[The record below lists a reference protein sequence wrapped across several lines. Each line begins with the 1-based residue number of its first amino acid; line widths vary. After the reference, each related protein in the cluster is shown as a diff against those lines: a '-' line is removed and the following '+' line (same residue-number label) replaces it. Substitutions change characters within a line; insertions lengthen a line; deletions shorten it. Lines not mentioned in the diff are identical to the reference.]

1 MLELRDLPQLFSVS
15 STGALDRKLLKTWSI
30 MAVSSSR
37 EVTKNRRGGN
47 NNSWIVKQARGIL
60 PPVVAL
66 LVFLAIWQLLCPIGS
81 QGLPGP
87 IQVIQGAW
95 DPFIINPFFDNGGNS
110 KGLAL
115 QVFASLQRV
124 AIGFSL
130 SAIFG
135 VGFGIL
141 IGSNKLVY
149 RALDPIFQVLRTIPP
164 LAWLPIALAALK
176 DNGLA
181 AIFVI
186 FITAVWPILIN
197 TTVGV
202 QQIPQDYINVKRVL
216 KLSNKTYFT
225 KILLPASLPYIF
237 TGLRIGIGLSWLAIV
252 AAEMLRSDVG
262 IGFFIW
268 ESYNNAYL
276 DRIILAL
283 IYVGIVGFLLD
294 RSIAFVG
301 SKIVAEDPK

>member
-1 MLELRDLPQLFSVS
+1 MTAS
-15 STGALDRKLLKTWSI
+15 SNHKSGQIRQSKHK
-30 MAVSSSR
+30 
-37 EVTKNRRGGN
+37 
-47 NNSWIVKQARGIL
+47 NSWFIKQARQIV
-60 PPVVAL
+60 PPIIAL
-66 LVFLAIWQLLCPIGS
+66 IVFLTIWQLLCLPNS

-87 IQVIQGAW
+87 IQVVQGAW

-124 AIGFSL
+124 AIGFTL
-130 SAIFG
+130 SAIVG
-135 VGFGIL
+135 VSFGIL

-149 RALDPIFQVLRTIPP
+149 RSLDPIFQVLRTIPP

-216 KLSNKTYFT
+216 KLSNKSYFF

-294 RSIAFVG
+294 RSIAFIADLILPEER
-301 SKIVAEDPK
+301 K

>member
-1 MLELRDLPQLFSVS
+1 
-15 STGALDRKLLKTWSI
+15 
-30 MAVSSSR
+30 MAVSSSQK
-37 EVTKNRRGGN
+37 VTKNRSEANKN
-47 NNSWIVKQARGIL
+47 NWVIKQARGIV
-60 PPVVAL
+60 PPLIAL
-66 LVFLAIWQLLCPIGS
+66 LVFLTIWQLLCPSGS

-87 IQVIQGAW
+87 IQVVKGTW

-110 KGLAL
+110 KGLVL

-124 AIGFSL
+124 FIGFGL
-130 SAIFG
+130 SAIVG

-216 KLSNKTYFT
+216 KLSNKTYFF

-283 IYVGIVGFLLD
+283 IYVGVVGFLLD
-294 RSIAFVG
+294 RSIAFIAT
-301 SKIVAEDPK
+301 KIVAEDPK

>member
-1 MLELRDLPQLFSVS
+1 
-15 STGALDRKLLKTWSI
+15 
-30 MAVSSSR
+30 MAISSSR
-37 EVTKNRRGGN
+37 QITKNRRVGN
-47 NNSWIVKQARGIL
+47 NSTSNSWIVKQVRGIL

-66 LVFLAIWQLLCPIGS
+66 LVFLAIWQVLCPPGS

-124 AIGFSL
+124 AIGFSF
-130 SAIFG
+130 SAIVG

-149 RALDPIFQVLRTIPP
+149 RSLDPMFQVLRTIPP

-216 KLSNKTYFT
+216 KLSNKTYFF

-294 RSIAFVG
+294 RSIAFIG
-301 SKIVAEDPK
+301 TKIVAEDRR

>member
-1 MLELRDLPQLFSVS
+1 VTTS
-15 STGALDRKLLKTWSI
+15 SDRKGKQIRQNRYKNNWFLKQ
-30 MAVSSSR
+30 SR
-37 EVTKNRRGGN
+37 Q
-47 NNSWIVKQARGIL
+47 II
-60 PPVVAL
+60 PPIIATQ
-66 LVFLAIWQLLCPIGS
+66 VFLTIWQLLCLPGT

-130 SAIFG
+130 SAIVG
-135 VGFGIL
+135 VSFGIL

-149 RALDPIFQVLRTIPP
+149 RSVDPIFQVLRTIPP

-216 KLSNKTYFT
+216 KLSNETYFF

-294 RSIAFVG
+294 RSIAFIANLILPEEH
-301 SKIVAEDPK
+301 K

>member
-1 MLELRDLPQLFSVS
+1 
-15 STGALDRKLLKTWSI
+15 
-30 MAVSSSR
+30 MAVSTSQQ
-37 EVTKNRRGGN
+37 VTKNRQ
-47 NNSWIVKQARGIL
+47 NSKKNTWLMKQVRAIV

-66 LVFLAIWQLLCPIGS
+66 LIFLVIWQLLCPLGS

-87 IQVIQGAW
+87 IQVVQGAW

-115 QVFASLQRV
+115 QEFASLQRGL
-124 AIGFSL
+124 IGFSL
-130 SAIFG
+130 SSIVG

-149 RALDPIFQVLRTIPP
+149 RALDPIFLFFLTIPP

-216 KLSNKTYFT
+216 KLSNKSYFF

-294 RSIAFVG
+294 RSIAFIAT
-301 SKIVAEDPK
+301 KIVAEDRK

>member
-1 MLELRDLPQLFSVS
+1 MTVS
-15 STGALDRKLLKTWSI
+15 SNYKSGQIRQIKH
-30 MAVSSSR
+30 
-37 EVTKNRRGGN
+37 KNN
-47 NNSWIVKQARGIL
+47 WLIKQARQIV
-60 PPVVAL
+60 PPIIAL
-66 LVFLAIWQLLCPIGS
+66 FVFLTIWQLLCLPGS
-81 QGLPGP
+81 EGLPGP
-87 IQVIQGAW
+87 IQVIKGAW

-130 SAIFG
+130 SAIIG
-135 VGFGIL
+135 VSFGIL

-149 RALDPIFQVLRTIPP
+149 RSLDPIFQVLRTIPP

-216 KLSNKTYFT
+216 KLSNKSYFF

-294 RSIAFVG
+294 RSIAFIATLILPEER
-301 SKIVAEDPK
+301 K

>member
-1 MLELRDLPQLFSVS
+1 VTTS
-15 STGALDRKLLKTWSI
+15 SDRKNNQIRQNRHKNNWFLKQ
-30 MAVSSSR
+30 SR
-37 EVTKNRRGGN
+37 Q
-47 NNSWIVKQARGIL
+47 IV
-60 PPVVAL
+60 PPIIATI
-66 LVFLAIWQLLCPIGS
+66 VFLTIWQLLCLPGS
-81 QGLPGP
+81 EGLPGP

-110 KGLAL
+110 KGLAI

-124 AIGFSL
+124 AIGFTL
-130 SAIFG
+130 SAIVG
-135 VGFGIL
+135 VSFGIL

-149 RALDPIFQVLRTIPP
+149 RSLDPIFQVLRTIPP

-216 KLSNKTYFT
+216 KLSNETYFF

-294 RSIAFVG
+294 RSIAFIAHLILPEEH
-301 SKIVAEDPK
+301 K

>member
-1 MLELRDLPQLFSVS
+1 
-15 STGALDRKLLKTWSI
+15 
-30 MAVSSSR
+30 MAVSSSQN
-37 EVTKNRRGGN
+37 VTKNRRGGN
-47 NNSWIVKQARGIL
+47 SNNSWIVKQARGIL
-60 PPVVAL
+60 PPVIAL
-66 LVFLAIWQLLCPIGS
+66 LIFLAIWQLLCPIGS

-124 AIGFSL
+124 AVGFSL
-130 SAIFG
+130 SAIIG
-135 VGFGIL
+135 VSFGIL
-141 IGSNKLVY
+141 IGSNKILY
-149 RALDPIFQVLRTIPP
+149 RALDPLFQVLRTIPP

-216 KLSNKTYFT
+216 KLSNKSYFF

-268 ESYNNAYL
+268 ESYNNSYL

-294 RSIAFVG
+294 RAIAFIG
-301 SKIVAEDPK
+301 SKIVAEDRK